1 MTIRTALAAAT
12 LALIAGTAHAQ
23 DIAGW
28 YNGVVADQNAMM
40 NGVLGNIVSA
50 NAADP
55 YIQQLYIQQVNA
67 GLFYGSI
74 EEFAYKYAATGG
86 MSQAGYNNL
95 MASRNEVWGQMQTQ
109 NQGFMAAPQVY
120 QDAYGNWVQGYA
132 NNQGQMAALWG
143 GY

>member
-12 LALIAGTAHAQ
+12 IALIAGTAHAQ
-23 DIAGW
+23 DISGW

-55 YIQQLYIQQVNA
+55 YVQQLYIQQVNA

-74 EEFAYKYAATGG
+74 EDFAYKYAATGG
-86 MSQAGYNNL
+86 MSQGGYNNL